1 MSMAKRTPV
10 MQQYDRLREQAG
22 DAILFFRLGD
32 FYELFGEQASLT
44 AGLLSITLTSRD
56 KGAPEDQREPMCGV
70 PYHAAEGYI
79 AKLIALGHKVAVAEQ
94 MQDPATVKGLVD
106 REIVRIV
113 TPGTLTSESMLD
125 ENRSNYLGAVYAGDA
140 EASLCFA
147 DLSTGEVY
155 ATSLRGDGIAFALK
169 AELDA
174 FSPRELLFGGAGGTL
189 QTRLSLLLEGYPGL
203 NRDTSLFT
211 NGSAVEAVMTYLQR
225 TRSVQKDHMRPPV
238 VYQPERFLEFDG
250 GARRHLEIT
259 DSLHQSGSGRTLFS
273 ILDFTG
279 GPMGARTLRRWLE
292 RPLRDIAPLTRR
304 HDAVGALTGDAV
316 RRGELMRLTRRLPD
330 MERLLGRLV
339 VGESAPRDLL
349 ALAEAMDRTPGVR
362 ELLTDGASEK
372 PRPTLLSH
380 LCGEIGDLS
389 DISSE
394 IKAALDDS
402 PAPTLRDGGFIRPGF
417 HAEVDR
423 LRDIV
428 RNGKGYIARLESGE
442 RERTGIKSLKVGY
455 NKVFGY
461 YVEVTKSYYDLVPET
476 YIRKQTLA
484 GCERYVT
491 AELKELEST
500 VLSARDNLASLER
513 ELFGFLVMSLT
524 EKAARI
530 RRTAAALGELDAL
543 CSLAEAAARHRY
555 VRPALEASR
564 VLDIKEGRHPVV
576 EAHLQSEPFVPNDLY
591 MDGTVPV
598 AILTGPNMAGKST
611 YMRQAALIVVMAQ
624 AGSFVPAAS
633 ARIGMVDRVFARIGA
648 SDDLSGG
655 KSTFMVE
662 MTEMAE
668 ILARATKDSLLILDE
683 IGRGTSTFDGMAVAR
698 AVLEWVA
705 DPKRLGAR
713 TLFAT
718 HYHELTALEREL
730 TNVRNYNVTVKRR
743 DGKVVFLRR
752 VVPGGADDSFGVDVA
767 AMAGLP
773 EPVIKRAREILVD
786 LENGSRG
793 AHCASAGTRNDIST
807 TDGQWPPLRDDD
819 QFTLGDL
826 RGGQLMDELAKLDA
840 DTLTPL
846 EALALIYKW
855 KKDI

>member
-1 MSMAKRTPV
+1 MAKRTPV

-32 FYELFGEQASLT
+32 FYELFGEQAALA

-56 KGAPEDQREPMCGV
+56 KNAPEEEREPMCGV

-113 TPGTLTSESMLD
+113 TPGTLTSASMLE
-125 ENRSNYLGAVYAGDA
+125 ENRPNYLGALYAGETDA
-140 EASLCFA
+140 GLCFA

-155 ATSLRGDGIAFALK
+155 ATTLSGADLTGALK

-174 FSPRELLFGGAGGTL
+174 FQPRELLFGGMGGSL
-189 QTRLSLLLEGYPGL
+189 QTRLSLLLEGTPGL
-203 NRDTSLFT
+203 TRDPSLF
-211 NGSAVEAVMTYLQR
+211 NEDNAVDAVMAYLQR
-225 TRSVQKDHMRPPV
+225 TRNITRDHMRAPV
-238 VYQPERFLEFDG
+238 AYKPERFLEFDAN
-250 GARRHLEIT
+250 ARRHLELT
-259 DSLHQSGSGRTLFS
+259 DSPFGPGRTLLS
-273 ILDFTG
+273 VLDFTG
-279 GPMGARTLRRWLE
+279 GAMGARTLRRWLD
-292 RPLRDIAPLTRR
+292 RPLRDITPLTRR
-304 HDAVGALTGDAV
+304 HDAVDLLAGDTM
-316 RRGELMRLTRRLPD
+316 RRGELMRLTRKLPD

-339 VGESAPRDLL
+339 VGEAVPRDLL
-349 ALAEAMDRTPGVR
+349 ALAEAAERTPGIR
-362 ELLTDGASEK
+362 ELLLAEAGST
-372 PRPTLLSH
+372 RPLLATLH
-380 LCGEIGDLS
+380 TEIGDLS
-389 DISSE
+389 DVADE
-394 IKAALDDS
+394 IRTTLDTN

-428 RNGKGYIARLESGE
+428 KNGQGYIARLESGE

-461 YVEVTKSYYDLVPET
+461 YVEITKSYYDLVPDS

-500 VLSARDNLASLER
+500 ILSARDNLAGLER
-513 ELFGFLVMSLT
+513 DLFGFLTMGLI
-524 EKAARI
+524 EKAGRL
-530 RRTAAALGELDAL
+530 RRTAAALGELDAI
-543 CSLAEAAARHRY
+543 CSLAEAAVRHRY

-576 EAHLQSEPFVPNDLY
+576 ERHLQGEPFVPNDVYL
-591 MDGTVPV
+591 DGAAPV

-611 YMRQAALIVVMAQ
+611 YMRQAALMVVMAQ

-633 ARIGMVDRVFARIGA
+633 ARIGLVDRVFTRIGA

-655 KSTFMVE
+655 RSTFMVE
-662 MTEMAE
+662 MTEMAD
-668 ILARATKDSLLILDE
+668 ILARATQDSLLILDE

-705 DPKRLGAR
+705 NPKRLAAR

-718 HYHELTALEREL
+718 HYHELTALENDL
-730 TNVRNYNVTVKRR
+730 PGVRNYNVTVKRR
-743 DGKVVFLRR
+743 DGKVIFLRR

-773 EPVIKRAREILVD
+773 GPVIARAREILAD

-793 AHCASAGTRNDIST
+793 GVPSPPAVGRNDPGAPCIQQ
-807 TDGQWPPLRDDD
+807 DG

-826 RGGQLMDELAKLDA
+826 RGGQLINELEKLDA

-855 KKDI
+855 KKEAAP